1 MRAPCKEGRFLIRL
15 AHSGGPFTGLPRF
28 YARGCTIEQTI
39 AASRT
44 STGKIP
50 SLDGLRGV
58 SFLIVFVAHAGLEKI
73 VPGRL
78 GVNIFFLLSGYLI
91 TTLMI
96 RERQKTGWISLKL
109 FYLRRS
115 LRIFP
120 PMYAIMAA
128 TLLYLWLS
136 HQIAGITLAGVSSQ
150 AFYYQNYYFR
160 GGKGL
165 IPGLGVLWSLAVEE
179 HFYLFFPPLMLLFL
193 NRFKMNYRQISITL
207 LWICAAILVWRC
219 FVVFHF
225 SNGLE
230 WARDTSD
237 CRADSI
243 LFGCALACWEQTESA
258 SRMFSRKRL
267 EHIILPASIAIL
279 LFTLVFRSPVFRET
293 LRYTLQGI
301 ALAPIL
307 YYVVHVPGSWVGRIL
322 NLRWLAMLGTL
333 SYALYL
339 LHYSVLIAIGQV
351 FHSKVIVGVL
361 SLFVAILLAYLVHI
375 AIEKPTDAMRK
386 RFRHTSNPGGKN
398 ISADQPNASLV
409 SAPSAK

>member
-1 MRAPCKEGRFLIRL
+1 LPYSIFALSRL
-15 AHSGGPFTGLPRF
+15 
-28 YARGCTIEQTI
+28 RGCTIENTVT
-39 AASRT
+39 AYRPSA
-44 STGKIP
+44 GKIP

-58 SFLIVFVAHAGLEKI
+58 SFLIVFMAHAGLEKI

-96 RERQKTGWISLKL
+96 RERQTTGWISLKL

-128 TLLYLWLS
+128 TLLYLWLV
-136 HQIAGITLAGVSSQ
+136 HHLAGITFTGVCSQ
-150 AFYYQNYYFR
+150 AFYYQNYYFH

-179 HFYLFFPPLMLLFL
+179 HFYLFFPLLMLLFL
-193 NRFKMNYRQISITL
+193 NRFKMDYRQIAITL
-207 LWICAAILVWRC
+207 LWICLVILIWRS
-219 FVVFHF
+219 FVVFTF

-243 LFGCALACWEQTESA
+243 LFGCALACLEQTPSA
-258 SRMFSRKRL
+258 ARIFSRKRL
-267 EHIILPASIAIL
+267 ERVILPSSILIL
-279 LFTLVFRSPVFRET
+279 LCTLVFRNPVFRET

-307 YYVVHVPGSWVGRIL
+307 YYVVHAPTSWIGRML
-322 NLRWLAMLGTL
+322 NIRWLAALGTL

-339 LHYSVLIAIGQV
+339 LHATVLMEVDLVI
-351 FHSKVIVGVL
+351 HSKVIAGAV
-361 SLFVAILLAYLVHI
+361 SLFIAILLAYLVHI
-375 AIEKPTDAMRK
+375 FVEKPTDATRK
-386 RFRHTSNPGGKN
+386 RFRHNSDPERQAKSGEH
-398 ISADQPNASLV
+398 QNAPLSPAA
-409 SAPSAK
+409 S

>member
-1 MRAPCKEGRFLIRL
+1 VEE
-15 AHSGGPFTGLPRF
+15 
-28 YARGCTIEQTI
+28 TIVGQP
-39 AASRT
+39 S

-58 SFLIVFVAHAGLEKI
+58 SFLIVFIAHAGLDKI

-96 RERQKTGWISLKL
+96 REREATGWISLKL

-120 PMYAIMAA
+120 PMYSIMAA
-128 TLLYLWLS
+128 TLVYLAAVHHL
-136 HQIAGITLAGVSSQ
+136 AGITFAGVCSQ
-150 AFYYQNYYFR
+150 AFYYQNYFFH

-179 HFYLFFPPLMLLFL
+179 HFYLFFPLLMLLFVT
-193 NRFKMNYRQISITL
+193 RFKMSYRQIAICL
-207 LWICAAILVWRC
+207 LWMCAAILVWRT
-219 FVVFHF
+219 FVALTF

-230 WARDTSD
+230 WARDTTD

-243 LFGCALACWEQTESA
+243 LFGCALASWERTSGITRVFTRE
-258 SRMFSRKRL
+258 RL
-267 EHIILPASIAIL
+267 ERVILPVSLGL
-279 LFTLVFRSPVFRET
+279 LLLTLVVRNPVFRET
-293 LRYTLQGI
+293 IRYSIQGV

-307 YYVVHVPGSWVGRIL
+307 YYVVHAPESWAGRIL
-322 NLRWLAMLGTL
+322 NTRGLAFLGTL

-339 LHYSVLIAIGQV
+339 LHATVLLEVNQV
-351 FHSKVIVGVL
+351 ISSKWLAGVL
-361 SLFVAILLAYLVHI
+361 SLVAAVLLAYLVHI
-375 AIEKPTDAMRK
+375 LVEKPTDSMRK
-386 RFRHTSNPGGKN
+386 KFRHTSDENQPHQVAKPG
-398 ISADQPNASLV
+398 AAVVVP
-409 SAPSAK
+409 

>member
-1 MRAPCKEGRFLIRL
+1 
-15 AHSGGPFTGLPRF
+15 
-28 YARGCTIEQTI
+28 
-39 AASRT
+39 
-44 STGKIP
+44 
-50 SLDGLRGV
+50 
-58 SFLIVFVAHAGLEKI
+58 VAHAGLDKI

-109 FYLRRS
+109 FYIRRS

-128 TLLYLWLS
+128 TLLYLWLI
-136 HQIAGITLAGVSSQ
+136 HHLEGITLAGVCSQ

-179 HFYLFFPPLMLLFL
+179 HFYLFFPLLMLLFL
-193 NRFKMNYRQISITL
+193 NRFKMDYRQIAITL
-207 LWICAAILVWRC
+207 LWICSAILIWRS
-219 FVVFHF
+219 FVVFTF

-243 LFGCALACWEQTESA
+243 LFGCALACWERTPSTA
-258 SRMFSRKRL
+258 RILSRKRL
-267 EHIILPASIAIL
+267 ERFILPSSILIL
-279 LFTLVFRSPVFRET
+279 LFTLVFRNPVFRET

-307 YYVVHVPGSWVGRIL
+307 YYVVHVPTSWVGRML
-322 NLRWLAMLGTL
+322 NVRWLAALGTL

-339 LHYSVLIAIGQV
+339 LHDTVLMEVDQII
-351 FHSKVIVGVL
+351 HSKVIAGSL
-361 SLFVAILLAYLVHI
+361 SLLIAILLAYLIHI
-375 AIEKPTDAMRK
+375 FVEKPTDAMRR
-386 RFRHTSNPGGKN
+386 RFRHNSNREQQAQPGEHEE
-398 ISADQPNASLV
+398 ASLISTASV
-409 SAPSAK
+409 K